1 MISFIIGFTVGVF
14 LTYLFT
20 LLKRPKP
27 KAKLQREIIPIKFY
41 FAGDEV
47 TINDNGSQTVVKVQ
61 PYRTRFDY
69 IKDHLTT
76 HYKMWLSDYEDYDHY
91 ILKTRLGND
100 WCQGF
105 KLTDAY
111 SVHIYVEFKK

>member
-1 MISFIIGFTVGVF
+1 MASFIIGFVVGVF
-14 LTYLFT
+14 LTCIFT
-20 LLKRPKP
+20 LFKWSKEKTQP
-27 KAKLQREIIPIKFY
+27 QREIIPIKFY
-41 FAGDEV
+41 FIGDEV
-47 TINDNGSQTVVKVQ
+47 IINDNGSQTVVKVQ
-61 PYRTRFDY
+61 SYRTRFDY

-91 ILKTRLGND
+91 VLKTRLGNN

-105 KLTDAY
+105 KLTDTH